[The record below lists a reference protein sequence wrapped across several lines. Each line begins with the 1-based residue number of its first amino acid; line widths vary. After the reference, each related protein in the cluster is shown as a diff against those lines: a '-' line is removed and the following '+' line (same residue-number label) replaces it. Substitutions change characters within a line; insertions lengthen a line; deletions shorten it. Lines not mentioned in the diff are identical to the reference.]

1 MASRVIGRY
10 SDESR
15 KVTTDRKVEV
25 LSTKSKA
32 RIGFRNV
39 RTMYETGK
47 LAQVTSEMKRYNL
60 HILGIS
66 ESTDRRGLEDS
77 EPIPE
82 RHCYS
87 EEEMRG
93 EDYRQSDHIEWKLV
107 MHENGISPDQ

>member
-1 MASRVIGRY
+1 M
-10 SDESR
+10 
-15 KVTTDRKVEV
+15 
-25 LSTKSKA
+25 
-32 RIGFRNV
+32 

-77 EPIPE
+77 EPIQSS
-82 RHCYS
+82 RHCYF

-93 EDYRQSDHIEWKLV
+93 EDYRQSDHIKWKLV
-107 MHENGISPDQ
+107 KTAYLQTSKTCLGTRERKKAGMDHSRNLTRH